1 MLYGKGEIS
10 MLKTWGRAFMLLL
23 VMTLI
28 TGIAYPLVVT
38 GLAQVIFPHQ
48 ANGSL
53 IYQNGQPVGSDLIG
67 QDFTDPRYFHGRPSA
82 AGKGYDA
89 TSSGGSNLGPTNKAL
104 LASVAQRAE
113 QVRQENGLTPDTPVP
128 SDLITASASG
138 LDPDITPAAA
148 QIQVARVAKARN
160 LSVQTVQALVA
171 KYTEGRQ
178 FGFLGE
184 PRVNVLKL
192 NLALD
197 AQ

>member
-1 MLYGKGEIS
+1 
-10 MLKTWGRAFMLLL
+10 MLLL

-38 GLAQVIFPHQ
+38 GLSQAFFPQQ

-53 IYQNGQPVGSDLIG
+53 LYLHRKPVGSALTG
-67 QDFTDPRYFHGRPSA
+67 QGFSDPRYFHGRPSA

-89 TSSGGSNLGPTNKAL
+89 TSSGGSNLGPTNKSFLAAVAERAAL
-104 LASVAQRAE
+104 
-113 QVRQENGLTPDTPVP
+113 VRQGNGLAPDAPVP

-138 LDPDITPAAA
+138 LDPDITPQAA
-148 QIQVARVAKARN
+148 QIQAARVAKARN
-160 LSVQTVQALVA
+160 LSVAKVQALVDQ
-171 KYTEGRQ
+171 YTEGRE

-197 AQ
+197 SL